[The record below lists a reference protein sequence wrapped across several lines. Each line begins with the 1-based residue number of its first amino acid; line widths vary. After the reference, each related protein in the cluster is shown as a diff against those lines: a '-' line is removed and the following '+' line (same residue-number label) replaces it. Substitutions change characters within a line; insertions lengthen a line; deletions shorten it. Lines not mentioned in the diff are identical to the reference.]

1 MASYRFKPFKRQ
13 RSNRQNGFSMIET
26 MIAGVLLASSLTA
39 VSRMS
44 ITALSG
50 SRTSSYR
57 AQIEAAI
64 NNNIQTMQ
72 KEDSYFSY
80 DWISRNQN
88 ISDAC
93 KNPPKA
99 LEDHLENVVSGPN
112 IEGIKGITRNFD
124 STSIPGILTVEYNF
138 EGPEQAIGSEIRL
151 IEMNPNFSSEC
162 YI

>member
-44 ITALSG
+44 ISALSG
-50 SRTSSYR
+50 SRISSYR

-64 NNNIQTMQ
+64 NNDIQTMQ
-72 KEDSYFSY
+72 MEDSYFTY
-80 DWISRNQN
+80 DWISQNQN

-93 KNPPKA
+93 QNPPEA
-99 LEDHLENVVSGPN
+99 LKDHLQNVVSGPN
-112 IEGIKGITRNFD
+112 IEGITRKFD
-124 STSIPGILTVEYNF
+124 STLIPGILTVEYKF
-138 EGPEQAIGSEIRL
+138 EAPEQAIGSEIRL

>member
-1 MASYRFKPFKRQ
+1 MASDRIKPTKQ
-13 RSNRQNGFSMIET
+13 RSYHQNGFSMIET

-44 ITALSG
+44 ISALSG

-64 NNNIQTMQ
+64 NNDIQTMQ
-72 KEDSYFSY
+72 KEDSYFTY

-88 ISDAC
+88 ISDSC
-93 KNPPKA
+93 QNPPEA
-99 LEDHLENVVSGPN
+99 LKEHLQNVVSDPN
-112 IEGIKGITRNFD
+112 IEGITRKFD

-138 EGPEQAIGSEIRL
+138 EGPEQAIGNEIRL

>member
-44 ITALSG
+44 ISALSG

-72 KEDSYFSY
+72 KEDSYFTY
-80 DWISRNQN
+80 DWIRRNQN

-93 KNPPKA
+93 QNPPEA
-99 LEDHLENVVSGPN
+99 LKDHLQNVVSGPN
-112 IEGIKGITRNFD
+112 IEGITRTFD

>member
-1 MASYRFKPFKRQ
+1 
-13 RSNRQNGFSMIET
+13 MIET

-72 KEDSYFSY
+72 KEDSYFTY
-80 DWISRNQN
+80 DWIRRNQN

-93 KNPPKA
+93 QNPPEA
-99 LEDHLENVVSGPN
+99 LKDHLQNVVSGPN
-112 IEGIKGITRNFD
+112 IEGITRTFD

>member
-1 MASYRFKPFKRQ
+1 MTSYRIKPFKRQ
-13 RSNRQNGFSMIET
+13 RRRHQNGFSMIET

-44 ITALSG
+44 ISALSG

-64 NNNIQTMQ
+64 NNDIQIIQ
-72 KEDSYFSY
+72 KEDSYFTY

-88 ISDAC
+88 VSDAC
-93 KNPPKA
+93 QNPPEA
-99 LEDHLENVVSGPN
+99 LKDHLQNVVSGPN
-112 IEGIKGITRNFD
+112 IEGITRKFD
-124 STSIPGILTVEYNF
+124 STLIPGILTVEYKF
-138 EGPEQAIGSEIRL
+138 EAPEQAIGSEIRL

>member
-1 MASYRFKPFKRQ
+1 
-13 RSNRQNGFSMIET
+13 MIET
-26 MIAGVLLASSLTA
+26 MIAGLLLASSLTA

-44 ITALSG
+44 ISALSG

-64 NNNIQTMQ
+64 NNDIQTMQ
-72 KEDSYFSY
+72 KEDSYFTY
-80 DWISRNQN
+80 EWISRNQN

-93 KNPPKA
+93 LNPPEA
-99 LEDHLENVVSGPN
+99 LKDHLQNVVSGPN
-112 IEGIKGITRNFD
+112 IEGITRKFD

>member
-44 ITALSG
+44 ISALSG

-64 NNNIQTMQ
+64 NNDIQTIQ
-72 KEDSYFSY
+72 KEDSYFTY
-80 DWISRNQN
+80 DWISQNQN

-93 KNPPKA
+93 QNPPEA
-99 LEDHLENVVSGPN
+99 LKDHLQNVVSGPN
-112 IEGIKGITRNFD
+112 IEGITRKFD
-124 STSIPGILTVEYNF
+124 STLIPGILTVEYNF
-138 EGPEQAIGSEIRL
+138 EGPEQAIGREIRL

>member
-1 MASYRFKPFKRQ
+1 
-13 RSNRQNGFSMIET
+13 
-26 MIAGVLLASSLTA
+26 
-39 VSRMS
+39 MS
-44 ITALSG
+44 ISALSG

-64 NNNIQTMQ
+64 NNDIQTMQ
-72 KEDSYFSY
+72 KEDSYFTY

-88 ISDAC
+88 ISDASQ
-93 KNPPKA
+93 NPPEA
-99 LEDHLENVVSGPN
+99 LKDHLQHVVSGPN
-112 IEGIKGITRNFD
+112 IEGITRKFD

>member
-72 KEDSYFSY
+72 KEDSYFTY
-80 DWISRNQN
+80 DWIRRNQN

-93 KNPPKA
+93 QNPPEA
-99 LEDHLENVVSGPN
+99 LKDHLQNVVSGPS
-112 IEGIKGITRNFD
+112 IEGITRTFD

>member
-1 MASYRFKPFKRQ
+1 MTSHRIKPFKRQ
-13 RSNRQNGFSMIET
+13 RSRHQNGFSMIET

-39 VSRMS
+39 VSRIS
-44 ITALSG
+44 ISALSG

-64 NNNIQTMQ
+64 NNDIQTMQ
-72 KEDSYFSY
+72 KEDSYFTY

-88 ISDAC
+88 VSDAC
-93 KNPPKA
+93 QNPPEA
-99 LEDHLENVVSGPN
+99 LREHLQNVVSDPN
-112 IEGIKGITRNFD
+112 IEGITRKFD
-124 STSIPGILTVEYNF
+124 STLIPGILTVEYKF
-138 EGPEQAIGSEIRL
+138 EAPEQAIGSEIRL

>member
-1 MASYRFKPFKRQ
+1 MTSYRIKLFKRQ
-13 RSNRQNGFSMIET
+13 RSYHQNGFSMIET
-26 MIAGVLLASSLTA
+26 MIAGLLLASSLTA

-44 ITALSG
+44 ISALSG
-50 SRTSSYR
+50 SKTSSYR

-64 NNNIQTMQ
+64 NNDIQTMQ
-72 KEDSYFSY
+72 KEDSYFTY
-80 DWISRNQN
+80 AWISRNQN

-93 KNPPKA
+93 QNPPEA
-99 LEDHLENVVSGPN
+99 LKDHLQHVVSGPN
-112 IEGIKGITRNFD
+112 IEGITRKFD

>member
-13 RSNRQNGFSMIET
+13 RSNHQNGFSMIET

-72 KEDSYFSY
+72 KEDSYFTY

-93 KNPPKA
+93 QNPPEA
-99 LEDHLENVVSGPN
+99 LKDHLQNVVSGPN
-112 IEGIKGITRNFD
+112 IEGISRTFD

>member
-1 MASYRFKPFKRQ
+1 MISYRIKPFKRH
-13 RSNRQNGFSMIET
+13 RNHHQNGFSMVET
-26 MIAGVLLASSLTA
+26 MIAGFLLASSLTA
-39 VSRMS
+39 VSRIS
-44 ITALSG
+44 ISALSG
-50 SRTSSYR
+50 SRISSYR

-64 NNNIQTMQ
+64 NNDIQTMQ
-72 KEDSYFSY
+72 KEDSYFTY

-93 KNPPKA
+93 QNPPEA
-99 LEDHLENVVSGPN
+99 LKDHLQNIVSDLN
-112 IEGIKGITRNFD
+112 IDGITRKFD
-124 STSIPGILTVEYNF
+124 STSIPGILKVEYNF

>member
-1 MASYRFKPFKRQ
+1 MTNYRFKPFKRQ
-13 RSNRQNGFSMIET
+13 RSHHQNGFSMIET
-26 MIAGVLLASSLTA
+26 MIAGILLASSLTA

-44 ITALSG
+44 ISALSG

-64 NNNIQTMQ
+64 NNDIQTMQ
-72 KEDSYFSY
+72 KEDSYFTY
-80 DWISRNQN
+80 DWISQNQN

-93 KNPPKA
+93 QNPPEA
-99 LEDHLENVVSGPN
+99 LKDHLQNVVSGPN
-112 IEGIKGITRNFD
+112 IEGITRKFD
-124 STSIPGILTVEYNF
+124 STLIPGILTVEYKF
-138 EGPEQAIGSEIRL
+138 EAPEQAIGSEIRL